1 MHRMQRELCMLLTNR
16 YSKSSVKESD
26 EKIFLNSFAVTPNGV
41 ALRVLDVDQV
51 FKLIISLRHT
61 IGINY

>member
-1 MHRMQRELCMLLTNR
+1 MLLTNR